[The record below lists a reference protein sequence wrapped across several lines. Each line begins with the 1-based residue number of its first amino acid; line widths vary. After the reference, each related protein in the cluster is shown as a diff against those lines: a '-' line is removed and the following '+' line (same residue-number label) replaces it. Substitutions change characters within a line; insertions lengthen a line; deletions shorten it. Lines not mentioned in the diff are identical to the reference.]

1 MKKTAIRALSLLF
14 AASLLTAGL
23 TGCTQELEGAE
34 LTKAYETAV
43 QNALAEDVY
52 YWKETKLKGKNTES
66 CQVNVF
72 AGQGSNYE
80 PLRDENGA
88 YSEYKINL
96 QRLAVSPK
104 RRFGFTAASHR
115 ARRKRMRRKT
125 IFLRK
130 PWRRGRSS
138 AASSSR

>member
-72 AGQGSNYE
+72 AGLFGSA
-80 PLRDENGA
+80 GG
-88 YSEYKINL
+88 
-96 QRLAVSPK
+96 
-104 RRFGFTAASHR
+104 FG
-115 ARRKRMRRKT
+115 
-125 IFLRK
+125 
-130 PWRRGRSS
+130 G
-138 AASSSR
+138 

>member
-14 AASLLTAGL
+14 AASLLTVGL

-43 QNALAEDVY
+43 QNALAADVY
-52 YWKETKLKGKNTES
+52 YWKEAKLEGKNTET

-88 YSEYKINL
+88 YSEYKI
-96 QRLAVSPK
+96 S
-104 RRFGFTAASHR
+104 
-115 ARRKRMRRKT
+115 
-125 IFLRK
+125 LR
-130 PWRRGRSS
+130 
-138 AASSSR
+138 